1 MFYDLYPSIIKTMEA
16 ISTCSSEYGEWSWD
30 TETLTKARG
39 FLHHLVSF
47 EFLVTFNVT
56 MRVLSSLRSLTI
68 KLQKKSSDI
77 LAAYEHVSEV
87 ITDLELLKTNCE
99 EEFHLWYCEIKT
111 LAEEL
116 NILIATPRITARQIH
131 RSNIPADSPE
141 AYYRRNLVIP
151 FLDHI
156 TTELIQWF
164 GPIQQ
169 TKVKLLGLIP
179 SIAATYSPAS
189 VTEVGELYNAD
200 LPSPHLLSTE
210 FRRWKT
216 KYSSTPLDNRPNTLE
231 GALQSCDKDF
241 PNIFTLLVIACTL
254 PVITCETERIVSLS
268 C

>member
-1 MFYDLYPSIIKTMEA
+1 M
-16 ISTCSSEYGEWSWD
+16 
-30 TETLTKARG
+30 
-39 FLHHLVSF
+39 
-47 EFLVTFNVT
+47 
-56 MRVLSSLRSLTI
+56 
-68 KLQKKSSDI
+68 
-77 LAAYEHVSEV
+77 
-87 ITDLELLKTNCE
+87 
-99 EEFHLWYCEIKT
+99 
-111 LAEEL
+111 AEEL

-156 TTELIQWF
+156 TTELTQRF
-164 GPIQQ
+164 GPVQQ

-189 VTEVGELYNAD
+189 VTEVGELYKAD

-216 KYSSTPLDNRPNTLE
+216 KYSSAPLDNRPNTLE

-241 PNIFTLLVIACTL
+241 PNIFILLVIACTL
-254 PVITCETERIVSLS
+254 PVTTCETERSNSQLKLLKTYLRSTMTEKRLSSLALIKIHRDIVADLNFDKLVVDFANKHPRRLTLPCVFSD
-268 C
+268 